1 MPFWKTTSSHPSKQR
16 LAQQAAPLHVRQR
29 FMGAPLSKDLRKEYG
44 FGTLRVRKGDIVKI
58 VRGDAKGLEGKV
70 AKVDLTKGRIQIEG
84 ITQKKVDGS
93 TVFIPIHPSKVEITK
108 LDLTDKLRSAAF
120 ERKKPAEKA
129 KKKEAKK

>member
-29 FMGAPLSKDLRKEYG
+29 FMGAPLSKELKKQYG
-44 FGTLRVRKGDIVKI
+44 FGSLRVRKGDVVRIL
-58 VRGDAKGLEGKV
+58 RGDAKGLEGRV
-70 AKVDLTKGRIQIEG
+70 VKVDLTKSRIQIEG

-108 LDLTDKLRSAAF
+108 LDLSDKLRSAAT
-120 ERKKPAEKA
+120 ERRKPANKER
-129 KKKEAKK
+129 EAKK

>member
-1 MPFWKTTSSHPSKQR
+1 MPFWNTTSSHPSKQR

-29 FMGAPLSKDLRKEYG
+29 FMGAPLSKELKKEYG
-44 FGTLRVRKGDIVKI
+44 FGTLRLRKGDIVKI

-93 TVFIPIHPSKVEITK
+93 TVFVPIHPSKVEITK
-108 LDLTDKLRSAAF
+108 LDLTDKLRSATF
-120 ERKKPAEKA
+120 ERRKPAEKA
-129 KKKEAKK
+129 KKKEPKK

>member
-29 FMGAPLSKDLRKEYG
+29 FMGAPISKELKKQYSSRS
-44 FGTLRVRKGDIVKI
+44 LRVRRGDVVRIL
-58 VRGDAKGLEGKV
+58 RGDARGLEGKV
-70 AKVDLTKGRIQIEG
+70 VKVDLTKGRIQIEG

-108 LDLTDKLRSAAF
+108 LDLTDKLRSAAI
-120 ERKKPAEKA
+120 ERRKPAEKE
-129 KKKEAKK
+129 KEAKK

>member
-16 LAQQAAPLHVRQR
+16 LAQQTAPLHVRQR
-29 FMGAPLSKDLRKEYG
+29 FMGASLSKELKEEYG
-44 FGTLRVRKGDIVKI
+44 FGTLRVRRGDIVKI
-58 VRGDAKGLEGKV
+58 LRGDAKGLEGKV

-93 TVFIPIHPSKVEITK
+93 NVLIPIHPSKVQITK

-120 ERKKPAEKA
+120 ERRKPSEKV
-129 KKKEAKK
+129 KKKEVKK